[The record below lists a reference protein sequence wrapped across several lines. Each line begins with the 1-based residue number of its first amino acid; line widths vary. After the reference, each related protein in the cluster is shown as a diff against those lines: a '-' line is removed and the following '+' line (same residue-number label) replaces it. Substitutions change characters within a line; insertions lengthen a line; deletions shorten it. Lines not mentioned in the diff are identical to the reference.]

1 MTNDAKQID
10 GRSPFDNKIMQKLD
24 TKSRR
29 GKKWPV
35 SVAPMMEWSD
45 RHFRYFMRLI
55 TRESLLYTPM
65 VTSGAV
71 IHGERERI
79 IGFSEAEKPL
89 ALQLGGDDPAEMA
102 ECARIA
108 EDWGYHEVNINV
120 GCPSERVQKGN
131 FGACLMATPDV
142 VAECV
147 AKMRA
152 AVRIPVTVKH
162 RIGIDDLQSYEEMA
176 NFVNVVRRSG
186 CDRFIVHAR
195 IAWLKGLNPK
205 ENRTVPPLRYD
216 DIYRLKEAFPG
227 LTIEINGG
235 IKTIEEISQH
245 LEKTDGVMIGRA
257 AYENPFLF
265 ATVDQLFYGSRRPPV
280 TRREIIEAMIAYI
293 EAWREK
299 GTFPNRIIRHMH
311 GLFAFQRGAR
321 AWKRYLSE
329 NAHKPETTGK
339 ILLNAIQAIPD
350 EVLNELPNID
360 DLSPKAPVL
369 QANFSE

>member
-1 MTNDAKQID
+1 MTN
-10 GRSPFDNKIMQKLD
+10 NH
-24 TKSRR
+24 TNSRR

-45 RHFRYFMRLI
+45 RHYRYFMRQI
-55 TRESLLYTPM
+55 TRETLLYTPM
-65 VTSGAV
+65 VASGAV
-71 IHGERERI
+71 IHGDRARI
-79 IGFSEAEKPL
+79 IGFSEAEKPV

-108 EDWGYHEVNINV
+108 GDWGYDEVNINV

-131 FGACLMATPDV
+131 FGACLMATPEI
-142 VAECV
+142 VAECA

-162 RIGIDDLQSYEEMA
+162 RIGIDDMQSYDEMA
-176 NFVNVVRRSG
+176 NFVNIVRRSG
-186 CDRFIVHAR
+186 CDRFIIHAR
-195 IAWLKGLNPK
+195 IAWLKGLNPR
-205 ENRTVPPLRYD
+205 ENRTVPPLRHD
-216 DIYRLKEAFPG
+216 DVYRLKQEFPE
-227 LTIEINGG
+227 LAIEINGG
-235 IKTIEEISQH
+235 IKTVEAIARH

-265 ATVDQLFYGSRRPPV
+265 ATVDQQFYDSRRPPV

-293 EAWREK
+293 ETWRGK

-350 EVLNELPNID
+350 EVLDERPDFAI
-360 DLSPKAPVL
+360 LSPETLL
-369 QANFSE
+369 QQTGFSE